1 VNVKTLNS
9 VYFIGIGGIGMS
21 AIARYFHAMG
31 VPVAGYDKT
40 KTALT
45 SKLEEEGIAITYA
58 DELATIDELY
68 RGKGTTVVYTPA
80 VPKDLKI
87 LNYYIN
93 QGNVVAKRSEML
105 GLITQGTFSVAVAGT
120 HGKTTTSSIV
130 AHLLTHSQK
139 GCNAFLGGIASN
151 YNSNVLLNEKS
162 NTTVVEADEFD
173 RSFLTLDPNIAVVTS
188 TDADHLDIYG
198 EHNALLDSFQMF
210 VDKLPAGGVLIL
222 RNGLQL
228 NHANTITY
236 GIEEEAKVVAKNV
249 RVENGNYVFDVDS
262 MIRRYK
268 GLVVGLPGR
277 HNIENALAA
286 LIVGELLEMSE
297 EQIREGLASFAGV
310 KRRFER
316 IISSEQLTYIDDYA
330 HHPKELE
337 MCINSVK
344 ELYPS
349 KKITGIFQP
358 HLYSRTKD
366 FAPEFAKSLDL
377 LDEAILMDIYPA
389 RELPIEGVNSE
400 MLMSLMTLNNKSV
413 VAADRMVEDVKSRE
427 IEVLLTL
434 GAGDID
440 RLVEPLKNAL
450 TS

>member
-1 VNVKTLNS
+1 MNVKGLHS

-21 AIARYFHAMG
+21 ALARYFHAIG
-31 VPVAGYDKT
+31 VPVSGYDKT
-40 KTALT
+40 QTALT
-45 SKLEEEGIAITYA
+45 KKLEEEGIVVSYI
-58 DELATIDELY
+58 DDVSTIPEKY
-68 RGKGTTVVYTPA
+68 SSEVTAVVYTPA
-80 VPKDLKI
+80 VPSDLNI
-87 LNYYIN
+87 LDHYKT
-93 QGNVVAKRSEML
+93 QGNIVAKRSEIL

-120 HGKTTTSSIV
+120 HGKTTTSSMV
-130 AHLLTHSQK
+130 AHLLKHAGK

-151 YNSNVLLNEKS
+151 YNSNVLLDENS
-162 NTTVVEADEFD
+162 DTTVVEADEFD

-198 EHNALLDSFQMF
+198 AHNALLDSFQLF
-210 VDKLPAGGVLIL
+210 VNKIPHNGVLIL
-222 RNGLQL
+222 RNGLDL
-228 NHANTITY
+228 KHKNIITY
-236 GIEEEAKVVAKNV
+236 GIEEDEAKVVAKNL

-262 MIRRYK
+262 MMRKYK

-286 LIVGELLEMSE
+286 LIVGELMQMTE
-297 EQIREGLASFAGV
+297 EEIREGLSSFVGV
-310 KRRFER
+310 RRRFER
-316 IISSEQLTYIDDYA
+316 VIDNEKLTYIDDYA
-330 HHPKELE
+330 HHPTELE

-366 FAPEFAKSLDL
+366 FASEFAKSLDL

-389 RELPIEGVNSE
+389 RELPIEGVDSA
-400 MLMSLMTLNNKSV
+400 MLLNLMTIEEKSIV
-413 VAADRMVEDVKSRE
+413 TADRMVDDVKTRE
-427 IEVLLTL
+427 LEVLLTL

-440 RLVEPLKNAL
+440 RLVEPLKAAL
-450 TS
+450 S

>member
-1 VNVKTLNS
+1 MNVKGLHS

-21 AIARYFHAMG
+21 AIARYFRAMG
-31 VPVAGYDKT
+31 IPVAGYDKT
-40 KTALT
+40 ETSLT
-45 SKLEEEGIAITYA
+45 KKLMEEGIDVSYSDDINSIGEKFKSLT
-58 DELATIDELY
+58 
-68 RGKGTTVVYTPA
+68 TTVVYTPA
-80 VPKDLKI
+80 VPKDLTI
-87 LNYYIN
+87 LNYYHSA
-93 QGNVVAKRSEML
+93 GNIIAKRSEIL
-105 GLITQGTFSVAVAGT
+105 GLITQGTFSVSVAGT
-120 HGKTTTSSIV
+120 HGKTTTSSMI
-130 AHLLTHSQK
+130 AHLLTNSGK
-139 GCNAFLGGIASN
+139 GCNAFLGGITTN
-151 YNSNVLLNEKS
+151 YNSNVLLDENS

-198 EHNALLDSFQMF
+198 EHNALLDSFQLF
-210 VDKLPAGGVLIL
+210 VNKVPQNGVLVM

-228 NHANTITY
+228 KHRNIITY
-236 GIEEEAKVVAKNV
+236 GIDDDAKVVANNV
-249 RVENGNYVFDVDS
+249 RVENGNYVFDVVS
-262 MIRRYK
+262 MLRKYE

-286 LIVGELLEMSE
+286 LIVGELMELNE
-297 EQIREGLASFAGV
+297 EEIRSGLLTFSGV

-316 IISSEQLTYIDDYA
+316 VIVSEDLTYIDDYA

-358 HLYSRTKD
+358 HLYSRTRD

-377 LDEAILMDIYPA
+377 LDEAVLMDIYPA
-389 RELPIEGVNSE
+389 RELPIEGVSSQ
-400 MLMSLMTLNNKSV
+400 MLLNLMTIPNKSIV
-413 VAADRMVEDVKSRE
+413 KADEMVDDIKGRGL
-427 IEVLLTL
+427 EVLLTL

-440 RLVEPLKNAL
+440 RLVEPLKSAL
-450 TS
+450 S